1 MISVLIYL
9 ILLSILIIASVYC
22 YLTWHFDNWRKRNV
36 RGPRP
41 QLFKGTFPKS
51 FAGQC
56 SLIEELHE
64 IYIKYKTSER
74 CVGVFSR
81 RVPKLFI
88 LDPMLAA
95 EILTNNFTKFRVN
108 ESSKWT
114 SSRVER
120 LRVCSPFVTSGEE
133 WRARRSD
140 LAPILSVN
148 RLRSYYVS
156 MLKSADQLVCFI
168 ERQGYTYLNAKEL
181 ANRFTIHVMSKFI
194 WGIEENIFEN
204 IHEKSPLHRMADNM
218 LKQALKCVSSYEKTI
233 SWRILRPIRFF
244 PKETDDFFQ
253 NVVKTLMN
261 QREKSSEKP
270 TNDVIGHL
278 VAIKDKKS
286 LNDEQIAGNTTT
298 LLIDGFETVAVVIA
312 HCLMLLAR
320 NERVQ
325 TKLRAELN
333 ENEIPLSYD
342 ELMNLRYLDQC
353 IQETL
358 RLFPPLTTLF
368 KLCAESITIKV
379 NENGKHVNLNAGDSV
394 YISSYSFHHD
404 ADYFEY
410 PEDFW
415 PERFN
420 EEFGGIKKFREMGVF
435 LPFGDGP
442 RMCPGLKLGLSEI
455 KVAIFKLVKN
465 FIITPTKNTRRDN
478 RLEINSFLL
487 SVKDCIELNF
497 HKIPKDTQT
506 LP

>member
-9 ILLSILIIASVYC
+9 ILLAILIIASAYC
-22 YLTWHFDNWRKRNV
+22 YLTWHFDYWHKQDV
-36 RGPRP
+36 KGPRP

-51 FAGQC
+51 FAGKC

-74 CVGVFSR
+74 CVGIFSGYT
-81 RVPKLFI
+81 PKLFI
-88 LDPMLAA
+88 LDPTLAA

-120 LRVCSPFVTSGEE
+120 LRVCSPFVSSGKE

-140 LAPILSVN
+140 LAPILSIN
-148 RLRSYYVS
+148 HLRSYYES
-156 MLKSADQLVCFI
+156 MLESADQLVSFI
-168 ERQGYTYLNAKEL
+168 ERQSYTYLNAKEL
-181 ANRFTIHVMSKFI
+181 ANRYTIHVMSKFI
-194 WGIEENIFEN
+194 WGIEDNIFEN
-204 IHEKSPLHRMADNM
+204 IHQKTPLHRMADNM
-218 LKQALKCVSSYEKTI
+218 LEQALKCVSSYEKTI

-244 PKETDDFFQ
+244 PKETDVFFL
-253 NVVKTLMN
+253 NVIKILMN
-261 QREKSSEKP
+261 QREESPEKR
-270 TNDVIGHL
+270 TNDVISHL
-278 VAIKDKKS
+278 VAIKEKKS

-298 LLIDGFETVAVVIA
+298 VLIDGFETVAVVVA
-312 HCLMLLAR
+312 HCLLLLAR

-325 TKLRAELN
+325 TKLRATLN
-333 ENEIPLSYD
+333 ENESLLSYD

-368 KLCAESITIKV
+368 KLCVESITIKV
-379 NENGKHVNLNAGDSV
+379 NESGKHVNLKAGDSV

-404 ADYFEY
+404 ANYFAY

-420 EEFGGIKKFREMGVF
+420 EELGGIKKFREMGVF

-465 FIITPTKNTRRDN
+465 FIITPTKNTRIDN

-487 SVKDCIELNF
+487 SVKDSIELNF
-497 HKIPKDTQT
+497 LKIPKDTQT
-506 LP
+506 IP